1 MAKAKAKVGAKAKKG
16 QEKASGEL
24 VKEPETNSMKIA
36 RQLITKRNL
45 IEETKEAMEPLG
57 KELIEAMKKD
67 NTSRLYVDG
76 FTITVK
82 YVESKNKVHIQKP
95 KF

>member
-1 MAKAKAKVGAKAKKG
+1 MAKAKVAGKKK

-24 VKEPETNSMKIA
+24 VQEKETNSMKIA

-45 IEETKEAMEPLG
+45 IEETKEAMEPIG

-67 NTSRLYVDG
+67 NCSRLYVDG

-82 YVESKNKVHIQKP
+82 YVESKNKLNIQKP